1 MTQQT
6 DKLVLR
12 YTSIEKLEFLWASK
26 MPAVKCNGKFGF
38 IDVENNVVMPCI
50 YDSVNYNC
58 YENKSLVI
66 VSMNKKYGAVDL
78 TGKVIVPLEYDKVIF
93 QCNYI
98 VVSKR
103 GRYGVLDIDGNP
115 ITKAKSK

>member
-26 MPAVKCNGKFGF
+26 MPGKFGF

-50 YDSVNYNC
+50 YDSVNYNR
-58 YENKSLVI
+58 YKNKSVVI
-66 VSMNKKYGAVDL
+66 VSMNKKYGVVDL
-78 TGKVIVPLEYDKVIF
+78 TG
-93 QCNYI
+93 
-98 VVSKR
+98 
-103 GRYGVLDIDGNP
+103 
-115 ITKAKSK
+115 